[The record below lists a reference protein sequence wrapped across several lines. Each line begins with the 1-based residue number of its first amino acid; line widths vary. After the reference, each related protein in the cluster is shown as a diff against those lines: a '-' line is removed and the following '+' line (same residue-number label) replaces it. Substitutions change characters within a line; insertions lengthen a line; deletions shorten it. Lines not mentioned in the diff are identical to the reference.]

1 MKPLVK
7 MTKVAIVGKNYN
19 FMQQI
24 VFKMSYISDTYYV

>member
-7 MTKVAIVGKNYN
+7 MTKFAIIAKNYK